1 MHKPCSSS
9 EEMFIT
15 DGEGG
20 LGWCSKNKHTKQ
32 TNN

>member
-9 EEMFIT
+9 EEIFIM